1 MTQLPQ
7 FSREL
12 LHPRYWLTWLVFA
25 FLYLL
30 VLLPYPLL
38 YMLGCGLGRIAIRF
52 LKRRVAIARRN
63 LELCF
68 PDMPTSE
75 REAMVKHNFES
86 ACIS

>member
-12 LHPRYWLTWLVFA
+12 LHPRYWLTWLGIA

-63 LELCF
+63 LEL
-68 PDMPTSE
+68 S
-75 REAMVKHNFES
+75 
-86 ACIS
+86 I